1 MPCAGRGPAH
11 DQDGLFG
18 PHASATA
25 LRGCIQAGD
34 LESLAPYLSP
44 QVRSDMA
51 AQLAQGDIRTFSQLS
66 PVLLYALRR
75 LSKAQLADL
84 GEVRE
89 GLENP
94 LYRACREAA
103 TMEELLT
110 LVKTRR
116 YPMARLS
123 GACPVRSP
131 GLPGGAG

>member
-1 MPCAGRGPAH
+1 
-11 DQDGLFG
+11 
-18 PHASATA
+18 
-25 LRGCIQAGD
+25 
-34 LESLAPYLSP
+34 
-44 QVRSDMA
+44 MA

-116 YPMARLS
+116 YPMARLKR
-123 GACPVRSP
+123 ACLCAAWA
-131 GLPGGAG
+131 LPGRTWSSCPRGSIAGCWGCGGKPCLCWPGYAKPPGCL